1 MVRDYTLLHTCCY
14 YLQFFNHTADLPF
27 LWDSLRHCATFPGCV
42 DDLNIIWGKLNQIS
56 QGTWLNDGRVSD
68 EVFLKIHRLNCLCE
82 GNLVGDEEKGEIR
95 EMEKVN

>member
-1 MVRDYTLLHTCCY
+1 MHVLNVYFIYTFKYTRTLYKKTITGDMVRDYTLLHTCCY

-56 QGTWLNDGRVSD
+56 QGT
-68 EVFLKIHRLNCLCE
+68 
-82 GNLVGDEEKGEIR
+82 
-95 EMEKVN
+95 